1 MLRALRRCYGP
12 SMLGPGDRVPEVEVW
27 AAPREEA
34 RPLREVLGA
43 GLTLLSF
50 YLWDW
55 SPT

>member
-1 MLRALRRCYGP
+1 VLEA
-12 SMLGPGDRVPEVEVW
+12 GDRVPEVDVW
-27 AAPREEA
+27 AATREEA

-50 YLWDW
+50 YLLDW

>member
-1 MLRALRRCYGP
+1 VLEA
-12 SMLGPGDRVPEVEVW
+12 GDRVPDVQIW
-27 AAPREEA
+27 TAPREEA

-50 YLWDW
+50 YLLDW

>member
-1 MLRALRRCYGP
+1 VLEA
-12 SMLGPGDRVPEVEVW
+12 GDLVPEVEVW

-34 RPLREVLGA
+34 RQLREVLGA

-50 YLWDW
+50 YLWDF